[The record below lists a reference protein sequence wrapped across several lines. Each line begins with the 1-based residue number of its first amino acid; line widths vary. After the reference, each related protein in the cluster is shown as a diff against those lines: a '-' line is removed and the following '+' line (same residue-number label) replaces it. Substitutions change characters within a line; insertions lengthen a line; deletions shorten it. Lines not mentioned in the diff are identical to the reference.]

1 MTARSEKGGQHM
13 AVSKLAVVE
22 TDDIGSNVSI
32 GEFAIVRKDVR
43 LGDNVIIHPHAIVNG
58 GADIAAGVEVFPFT
72 LIGKEPKGAGATART
87 PSFTRAVTIGRN
99 SSIGP
104 GAVIFYNVD
113 IGENTLLGDG
123 ASVREQC
130 VIGSRC
136 LISRYVTINYN
147 TRVGDRTK
155 IMDLTHITGNCIIG
169 EDVFVSTGVFTA
181 NDNRIGATGYH
192 EGDVQGPT
200 IEDGAMIGAG
210 AVLLPGVRIGRG
222 ATVGAGS
229 VVTRDVAPATTVMGI
244 PARIRAGSVVA

>member
-1 MTARSEKGGQHM
+1 M
-13 AVSKLAVVE
+13 AVSKLAVIE
-22 TDDIGSNVSI
+22 TDDIGSNVSV
-32 GEFAIVRKDVR
+32 GEFAIVRKHVR
-43 LGDNVIIHPHAIVNG
+43 LGDNVIIHPHVIVNG
-58 GADIAAGVEVFPFT
+58 GADIAAGVEVFPYT

-87 PSFTRAVTIGRN
+87 PSFTRTVTIGCN

-104 GAVIFYNVD
+104 GAIIFYNVEV
-113 IGENTLLGDG
+113 GENTLLGDG
-123 ASVREQC
+123 ASIREQC

-169 EDVFVSTGVFTA
+169 EDVFVSTGVFTV
-181 NDNRIGATGYH
+181 NDNRIGAAGYQ
-192 EGDVQGPT
+192 EDIQGPT

-222 ATVGAGS
+222 AIVGAGA
-229 VVTRDVAPATTVMGI
+229 VVTRDVAPATAVMGI
-244 PARIRAGSVVA
+244 PARIRDRSVVA

>member
-1 MTARSEKGGQHM
+1 MP
-13 AVSKLAVVE
+13 VSKLAVIE
-22 TDDIGSNVSI
+22 TDDIGTNVSI

-58 GADIAAGVEVFPFT
+58 GADIAVGVEIFPYA
-72 LIGKEPKGAGATART
+72 LIGKEPKGAGATARP
-87 PSFTRAVTIGRN
+87 PSFTRAITIGCD

-123 ASVREQC
+123 ASIREQC

-136 LISRYVTINYN
+136 IISRYVTINYN
-147 TRVGDRTK
+147 TRVGNRTK
-155 IMDLTHITGNCIIG
+155 IMDLTHITGNSVIG
-169 EDVFVSTGVFTA
+169 EDVFVSTGVFTT
-181 NDNRIGATGYH
+181 NDNRIGAAGYQ
-192 EGDVQGPT
+192 GDIQGPT

-222 ATVGAGS
+222 AIVGAGS
-229 VVTRDVAPATTVMGI
+229 VVTRDVARATTVMGT
-244 PARIRAGSVVA
+244 PARIRAKPPTGSE